1 MPHCFALALRWA
13 ILHGTCL
20 WVAFAATPYLAAQSQ
35 VDTPDLTSFKKK
47 LDQRLSQLWDT
58 ETIPKRA
65 FAGVVVLD
73 AETGQLMFERNGS
86 MLFTPAS
93 NAKLFSTALA
103 LSRLGPSHRM
113 STTIF
118 ANGSWSVDT
127 GVLSG
132 DLVLRGGGDPS
143 VGSRQFPYSR
153 ETKNLRD
160 YPLPAFES
168 LADQVFA
175 QGVRRIRGNVVGDD
189 SAYQWEPFREGW
201 AQDDALFDY
210 GAPVS
215 ALTVNDNSLE
225 LTIMPGKNP
234 GMPAAIA
241 IRPSMPYY
249 DILNEVRTVA
259 RNAGRVEWERTPNG
273 ELILRGNLAAGG
285 RPTRIDV
292 AIDDPALYAARY
304 LRDALVRRGIAVDGA
319 AMAQHRWEKESEPGI
334 ASSSPQD
341 PDARTETAALARHD
355 SPPLDVILR
364 TVNKESMNLFAELL
378 LCEVGRAKTGAGSR
392 EAGLL
397 ELRRLL
403 KEFRVPSDGVAL
415 FDASGLARLNLVSPA
430 ATAQL
435 LSAMWQGPYRT
446 QWIDSLPVGGEDGTL
461 EHRFSGSPRAASI
474 HAKTGTLRG
483 VGALSGYA
491 TSVSGR
497 VLVFSAMVNNHAG
510 SSRTARDFLDK
521 IALELVESN

>member
-1 MPHCFALALRWA
+1 MPHRFARALRWA
-13 ILHGTCL
+13 ILHGISL
-20 WVAFAATPYLAAQSQ
+20 WVAFAVTPHLAAQSS
-35 VDTPDLTSFKKK
+35 VATKK
-47 LDQRLSQLWDT
+47 LSSLRTQLDRRLSQLWDT

-73 AETGQLMFERNGS
+73 AETGQTLFERNGS

-103 LSRLGPSHRM
+103 LSRLGPSHQM
-113 STTIF
+113 STAIF
-118 ANGSWSVDT
+118 ANGSLSADT
-127 GVLSG
+127 DILSG

-143 VGSRQFPYSR
+143 VGSRHFPYSR

-175 QGVRRIRGNVVGDD
+175 HGIRRIRGNVVGDD

-201 AQDDALFDY
+201 AQDDALYDY

-225 LTIMPGKNP
+225 LTITPGKKP
-234 GMPAAIA
+234 GMPAGIV

-249 DILNEVRTVA
+249 DILNEIRTVSS
-259 RNAGRVEWERTPNG
+259 NAGRVEWERTPNG
-273 ELILRGNLAAGG
+273 ELILRGDLAAGG
-285 RPTRIDV
+285 RPTRIEV

-304 LRDALVRRGIAVDGA
+304 LRDALVRRGIAVEGTA
-319 AMAQHRWEKESEPGI
+319 LAQHRWEEESQPGI
-334 ASSSPQD
+334 ASGFPQG
-341 PDARTETAALARHD
+341 PAALAEAAALATHD
-355 SPPLDVILR
+355 SPPLEVILR

-403 KEFRVPSDGVAL
+403 KEFRVPSEGVAL

-435 LSAMWQGPYRT
+435 LSAMWQGPYRA

-461 EHRFSGSPRAASI
+461 EHRFGGSPRATAI

-491 TSVSGR
+491 TTVSGR

-510 SSRTARDFLDK
+510 SSRIARDFLDK